1 MKIIRNNI
9 IPFSGYRAMN
19 LFGVLFVRGN
29 ARIDDITLNHEKI
42 HTAQIAEVMI
52 ASVPFALLLW
62 LFTNVWL
69 GLLLFIASYYLWYVI
84 EWLIRLPKGNA
95 YRNIS
100 FEREAYDNQYDLNY
114 LKSRKRFAF
123 LKYIKIKNKNM

>member
-1 MKIIRNNI
+1 MKIIRNNF
-9 IPFSGYRAMN
+9 IPFFRLQAMN

-42 HTAQIAEVMI
+42 HTAQIKEM
-52 ASVPFALLLW
+52 F
-62 LFTNVWL
+62 
-69 GLLLFIASYYLWYVI
+69 YVFFYMCI

-100 FEREAYDNQYDLNY
+100 FEREAYANQDNLSY
-114 LKSRKRFAF
+114 LKSRKRFDF
-123 LKYIKIKNKNM
+123 VRFIKI

>member
-9 IPFSGYRAMN
+9 IPFTGYKAMN

-42 HTAQIAEVMI
+42 HTAQIKEM
-52 ASVPFALLLW
+52 
-62 LFTNVWL
+62 L
-69 GLLLFIASYYLWYVI
+69 GIIFYIWYLI
-84 EWLIRLPKGNA
+84 EWVIRLPFGNA

-100 FEREAYDNQYDLNY
+100 FEREAYANQYDLNY
-114 LKSRKRFAF
+114 LKSRKRFDFA
-123 LKYIKIKNKNM
+123 KYIKA

>member
-1 MKIIRNNI
+1 MKIIRNKY
-9 IPFSGYRAMN
+9 IPFKGFRAIN

-29 ARIDDITLNHEKI
+29 ARINERTIRHEAI

-100 FEREAYDNQYDLNY
+100 FEKEAYANQDDLSY
-114 LKSRKRFAF
+114 LKSRKRFDF
-123 LKYIKIKNKNM
+123 VRFIKI

>member
-9 IPFSGYRAMN
+9 IPFSSHKAIN

-42 HTAQIAEVMI
+42 HTSQIKEMLYVFFY
-52 ASVPFALLLW
+52 V
-62 LFTNVWL
+62 
-69 GLLLFIASYYLWYVI
+69 WYVI

-95 YRNIS
+95 YRSIS
-100 FEREAYDNQYDLNY
+100 FEREAYANDKNPNY
-114 LKSRKRFAF
+114 LKTRKRFAF
-123 LKYIKIKNKNM
+123 LKYI

>member
-9 IPFSGYRAMN
+9 IPFAGYKAMN

-42 HTAQIAEVMI
+42 HTAQIKE
-52 ASVPFALLLW
+52 LLYV
-62 LFTNVWL
+62 F
-69 GLLLFIASYYLWYVI
+69 FYLWYVT
-84 EWLIRLPKGNA
+84 EWLIRLFMKGNA

-100 FEREAYDNQYDLNY
+100 FEREAYDNEKDLNY
-114 LKSRKRFAF
+114 LHNRKRFGFA
-123 LKYIKIKNKNM
+123 KYIKTRV

>member
-9 IPFSGYRAMN
+9 IPFSGYKAMN

-29 ARIDDITLNHEKI
+29 ARIDDITLNHEKV
-42 HTAQIAEVMI
+42 HTAQIKEMFYVFFYI
-52 ASVPFALLLW
+52 
-62 LFTNVWL
+62 
-69 GLLLFIASYYLWYVI
+69 WYAI

-100 FEREAYDNQYDLNY
+100 FEIEAYANQDKLSDVKN
-114 LKSRKRFAF
+114 RKQFDFVRF
-123 LKYIKIKNKNM
+123 IKI

>member
-9 IPFSGYRAMN
+9 IPFSGYKAMN

-29 ARIDDITLNHEKI
+29 AKIDEVTINHESI
-42 HTAQIAEVMI
+42 HTTQWKE
-52 ASVPFALLLW
+52 LW
-62 LFTNVWL
+62 YIGFV
-69 GLLLFIASYYLWYVI
+69 LWYVI

-100 FEREAYDNQYDLNY
+100 FEREAYANDKNLTY
-114 LKSRKRFAF
+114 LQTRERFAF
-123 LKYIKIKNKNM
+123 IKYIK

>member
-9 IPFSGYRAMN
+9 IPFPGYKAMN

-42 HTAQIAEVMI
+42 HTAQIKEMLYVFFYI
-52 ASVPFALLLW
+52 
-62 LFTNVWL
+62 
-69 GLLLFIASYYLWYVI
+69 WYAI

-95 YRNIS
+95 YRSIS
-100 FEREAYDNQYDLNY
+100 FEREAYENDSDINY
-114 LKSRKRFAF
+114 LKNRKRYAF
-123 LKYIKIKNKNM
+123 LKYI

>member
-9 IPFSGYRAMN
+9 IPFSGYKAMN

-42 HTAQIAEVMI
+42 HTAQIKEMLYVFFY
-52 ASVPFALLLW
+52 V
-62 LFTNVWL
+62 
-69 GLLLFIASYYLWYVI
+69 WYVI

-95 YRNIS
+95 YHNIS

-114 LKSRKRFAF
+114 LKSRRRFVF
-123 LKYIKIKNKNM
+123 LKYIKNKNR

>member
-1 MKIIRNNI
+1 MIRNKY
-9 IPFSGYRAMN
+9 IPFQGYKAMN
-19 LFGVLFVRGN
+19 LFGILFVRGN

-42 HTAQIAEVMI
+42 HTAQQKE
-52 ASVPFALLLW
+52 LLYIIF
-62 LFTNVWL
+62 LF
-69 GLLLFIASYYLWYVI
+69 WYII

-114 LKSRKRFAF
+114 LKSRKRFDF
-123 LKYIKIKNKNM
+123 TKYLRA

>member
-9 IPFSGYRAMN
+9 IPFSGYKAMN
-19 LFGVLFVRGN
+19 LFGVLFVRSN

-42 HTAQIAEVMI
+42 HTAQIKEMLYVFFY
-52 ASVPFALLLW
+52 V
-62 LFTNVWL
+62 
-69 GLLLFIASYYLWYVI
+69 WYVI

-100 FEREAYDNQYDLNY
+100 FEREAYANDKDPNY
-114 LKSRKRFAF
+114 LKTRKRYAF
-123 LKYIKIKNKNM
+123 LKYMRVNV